1 MTSSMGLSNSKGF
14 SFNNKQKLNR
24 ADYMFKDQ
32 IEKFA
37 KKLPGQVDGKMFK
50 ITGCKD
56 SNLYLHDFHDT
67 AQVLNCENC
76 VIILGPNSSSCFIR
90 DCKNCKMVVTVKQ
103 LRVRDCHNL
112 QISLY
117 AQTEPV
123 IESSSGITIM
133 PHQYVYDEFF
143 DQMRQAQL
151 SIWNNKYTEV
161 FDFTPSGRG

>member
-1 MTSSMGLSNSKGF
+1 
-14 SFNNKQKLNR
+14 
-24 ADYMFKDQ
+24 
-32 IEKFA
+32 
-37 KKLPGQVDGKMFK
+37 
-50 ITGCKD
+50 
-56 SNLYLHDFHDT
+56 
-67 AQVLNCENC
+67 
-76 VIILGPNSSSCFIR
+76 
-90 DCKNCKMVVTVKQ
+90 MVVTVKQ

-161 FDFTPSGRG
+161 FDFTPSGRGQNY